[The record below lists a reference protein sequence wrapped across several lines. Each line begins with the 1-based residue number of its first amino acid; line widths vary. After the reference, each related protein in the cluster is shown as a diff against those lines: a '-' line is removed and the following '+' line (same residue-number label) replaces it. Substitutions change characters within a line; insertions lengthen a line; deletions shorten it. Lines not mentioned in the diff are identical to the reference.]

1 MKTEYTV
8 LSGVGFQS
16 MQGRPQ
22 TLLDISMKPIRL
34 VFSDN
39 EGCITPGKG
48 LAFPLDDFIRLR
60 GTLKGFCHSF
70 SVCTGRSVSYVEA
83 LAQALDLLDST
94 VPCVC
99 EGGAVLYWPKLDHSE
114 ALSPLPEEKDI
125 VAYLRP
131 GSYRVEVGKIACL
144 SVYPSNGST
153 LDDIL
158 QDITKHVNTDAFNI
172 TTAGVA
178 VDITARGVD
187 KGYGIREVCKRA
199 SISLTEVLCVGDSL
213 NDIPMLTI
221 AGFSACPNNAV
232 AEVKRIVDFVAPSDS
247 TRGLLE
253 ILDKFRSHF
262 VS

>member
-1 MKTEYTV
+1 
-8 LSGVGFQS
+8 
-16 MQGRPQ
+16 
-22 TLLDISMKPIRL
+22 MKPIRL

-39 EGCITPGKG
+39 EGCVTPGKG
-48 LAFPLDDFIRLR
+48 LAFPLDDLSHLQ
-60 GTLKGFCHSF
+60 GMLKSFCHSF
-70 SVCTGRSVSYVEA
+70 SVCTGRSVPYVEA

-94 VPCVC
+94 FPCVC

-114 ALSPLPEEKDI
+114 ALSHLPEEKDI
-125 VAYLRP
+125 VAYLQP

-144 SVYPSNGST
+144 SLYPSNGAT
-153 LDDIL
+153 VDDIFRE
-158 QDITKHVNTDAFNI
+158 ITNRVKTDAFNI
-172 TTAGVA
+172 TTSGVA

-213 NDIPMLTI
+213 NDIPMLKI

-262 VS
+262 VI